1 MTTHHNLTI
10 MDDPQSRVAGI
21 CGDSSIATSI
31 TRYFLHN
38 GEKRWASFPAGMGCM
53 FIARHNG
60 TIPNQPI
67 RRFFMHTDSWGQYGE
82 QSSDIPRLVQF
93 VPDDYECGADEDEL
107 ESFINDE
114 RMKIAAGL
122 ERPIPR
128 HEYCGSAGKFIKCP
142 TCRVES
148 RFDESDP
155 IVRFQLPEGQEAPK
169 CIVCQDQEVNIILKS
184 CGHCTL
190 CKSCALRM

>member
-1 MTTHHNLTI
+1 MTTHNNCTI
-10 MDDPQSRVAGI
+10 LDDPQSCVAGI
-21 CGDSSIATSI
+21 CEDSTIISSIA
-31 TRYFLHN
+31 RYFRHN
-38 GEKRWASFPAGMGCM
+38 GEKRWASFPAGMGCL

-60 TIPNQPI
+60 TIQNQPI
-67 RRFFMHTDSWGQYGE
+67 WRFFMHSDSWGQYGAE
-82 QSSDIPRLVQF
+82 SSDIPRLVRF
-93 VPDDYECGADEDEL
+93 VPDDYTCGADDAEL

-114 RMKIAAGL
+114 RTKMAAADKAPVIL
-122 ERPIPR
+122 E
-128 HEYCGSAGKFIKCP
+128 KFIKCP

-148 RFDESDP
+148 RFDERDP
-155 IVRFQLPEGQEAPK
+155 IVRFQLPEGHQAPK